1 MTTANKNLEGQN
13 LMQKNTNEQ
22 LTELKSQLQEVHTEH
37 TMYKEKAA
45 KVLQVNPLLL
55 IVSQIK
61 IKIISIL
68 LSCWMILKIYS
79 FIGKG

>member
-1 MTTANKNLEGQN
+1 MEKENYDLQKNLTTANKNLEGQN
-13 LMQKNTNEQ
+13 LMIKNTNEQ

-55 IVSQIK
+55 IVSQMK
-61 IKIISIL
+61 I
-68 LSCWMILKIYS
+68 
-79 FIGKG
+79 

>member
-13 LMQKNTNEQ
+13 LMIKNTNEQ

-61 IKIISIL
+61 INLISFL
-68 LSCWMILKIYS
+68 LSFWMILKIYS

>member
-61 IKIISIL
+61 IKILSFL
-68 LSCWMILKIYS
+68 LSCWTILKIYS